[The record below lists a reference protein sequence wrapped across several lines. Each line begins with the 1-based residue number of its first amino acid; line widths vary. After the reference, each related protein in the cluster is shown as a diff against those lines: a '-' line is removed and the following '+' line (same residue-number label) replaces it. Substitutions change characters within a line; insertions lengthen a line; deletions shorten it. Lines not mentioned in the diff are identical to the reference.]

1 MAARPVGS
9 DDGPSSHRSGS
20 PGSSLVFWVLSGP
33 LWGDAP
39 PPPHRKV
46 GDVSR
51 DEVEKDKAGR
61 GGSHPV
67 SKTMGTAELEQV
79 RAVVNRNT
87 EACLPLP

>member
-9 DDGPSSHRSGS
+9 DDGPSCHRSGS

-33 LWGDAP
+33 LRGDA
-39 PPPHRKV
+39 PPHRKV

-51 DEVEKDKAGR
+51 GEVEKDKAGR
-61 GGSHPV
+61 GGRHPV
-67 SKTMGTAELEQV
+67 SKTMETAGLKQV
-79 RAVVNRNT
+79 RAVVTRNT